1 MLLSTYYLHIAT
13 AFDHRLRLAMIETL
27 VDYYEANGQLPEA
40 ILYATKGCIDKL
52 GSDPITT
59 GTIIP
64 EYYRKRV
71 VEQVSRLTILQTT
84 VGGASTAA
92 VDKGGKGKGGSAVTE
107 APKLTSAFLNVFAT
121 IIQAELPVSIMSVEQ
136 SKVLIQKAID
146 LLEKDVKVELD
157 TQMDASSSVTQERFS
172 QLLEMQ
178 TEAWTRLTRLRMMLG
193 DTIGSQYTAEKCL
206 ELVSYSTLSDHD
218 RSCLNARVWRWV
230 SVCERYFG
238 QAIASIIQPTGQDLS
253 LQNDLRLV
261 TLDHFLKSCHYGT
274 LSAYENLVVEVA
286 TLAWNISIPLISN
299 TTVRAQLYHIQ
310 RGIIDNLIKCRNPN
324 YKAASDKLMQ
334 QFYLAII
341 EGYANVFDWDNA
353 TKIVMEAFTHVPTSL
368 QKPLWQWR
376 VIAMSKKGKSVLD
389 GLQKLKEGDPSLQ
402 AQVYGVLAR
411 ASTIPEQQLESYMT
425 AITILQESIERVDY
439 ILEAA
444 QWMGSNSIPRID
456 IMDLVESAV
465 DALYEIEERK
475 YPELADLDEEEVE
488 LLLKNGTYC
497 TVLGNDD
504 YMYDYD
510 DDGGDFDDYDDHF
523 VVVDDDDDDDYV

>member
-1 MLLSTYYLHIAT
+1 MYLSTYYLYIAT
-13 AFDHRLRLAMIETL
+13 AFDHRLRLAIIETL

-40 ILYATKGCIDKL
+40 ILFATKGCVDKL
-52 GSDPITT
+52 GTDPITT

-71 VEQVSRLTILQTT
+71 VEQVSRLTLLQTT
-84 VGGASTAA
+84 AGGASTAA
-92 VDKGGKGKGGSAVTE
+92 VDKGGKGKGGGGAVTE

-146 LLEKDVKVELD
+146 LLEKDVKLELD

-261 TLDHFLKSCHYGT
+261 TLDHFLKSCQYGT

-497 TVLGNDD
+497 TVLGHDG
-504 YMYDYD
+504 YMFDYD

-523 VVVDDDDDDDYV
+523 VDDDDDDYV

>member
-1 MLLSTYYLHIAT
+1 MYLSTYYLYIAT

-40 ILYATKGCIDKL
+40 ILFATKGCVDKL
-52 GSDPITT
+52 GTDPITT

-71 VEQVSRLTILQTT
+71 VEQVSRLTLLQTT
-84 VGGASTAA
+84 AGGASTAA
-92 VDKGGKGKGGSAVTE
+92 VDKGGKGKGGGAAVTE

-178 TEAWTRLTRLRMMLG
+178 TEAWTRLTRLRLILG
-193 DTIGSQYTAEKCL
+193 DTIGSQYTDEKCL

-261 TLDHFLKSCHYGT
+261 TLDHFLKSCQYGT

-497 TVLGNDD
+497 TVLGHDG
-504 YMYDYD
+504 YMFDYD

-523 VVVDDDDDDDYV
+523 VDDDDDDYV

>member
-1 MLLSTYYLHIAT
+1 
-13 AFDHRLRLAMIETL
+13 MIETL

-40 ILYATKGCIDKL
+40 ILYATKGCVDKL
-52 GSDPITT
+52 GTDPTTT
-59 GTIIP
+59 GTTIP

-71 VEQVSRLTILQTT
+71 VEQVSRLTLLQSTA
-84 VGGASTAA
+84 GGAPTAA
-92 VDKGGKGKGGSAVTE
+92 ADKGGKGKGGGGGGAVTE

-146 LLEKDVKVELD
+146 LLEKDVKVEVD
-157 TQMDASSSVTQERFS
+157 TQMDTSSSVTQERFS

-178 TEAWTRLTRLRMMLG
+178 AEAWTRLTRLRMMLG

-206 ELVSYSTLSDHD
+206 ELVSYNTLSDHD

-238 QAIASIIQPTGQDLS
+238 QAIASIIQPIGQDLS

-324 YKAASDKLMQ
+324 YKASSDKLMQ

-465 DALYEIEERK
+465 DALYEVEERK

-488 LLLKNGTYC
+488 LLLKNGTY
-497 TVLGNDD
+497 VLYNLTAGT
-504 YMYDYD
+504 
-510 DDGGDFDDYDDHF
+510 
-523 VVVDDDDDDDYV
+523 